1 VTTDGLAHHGVLAHE
16 YDGMTPEGH
25 TDLLHLLGSDIVGF
39 DQETLGIFIQ
49 KLDDLGKVIGFPGA
63 LVLPYHLEFVYKGF
77 FLRIKR
83 QASVL

>member
-1 VTTDGLAHHGVLAHE
+1 MPKRTKNE
-16 YDGMTPEGH
+16 YFNQDKSKNAGTY
-25 TDLLHLLGSDIVGF
+25 
-39 DQETLGIFIQ
+39 QETLGIFIQ

-77 FLRIKR
+77 FLRIKS